1 MWYFMNKKEVFKKI
15 LMKLRKER
23 GFTQEKLA
31 EKAGINGKY
40 FGRIERGD
48 SSPTINKVFEIC
60 DALDI
65 KTSEFIEQVENYKK

>member
-1 MWYFMNKKEVFKKI
+1 MKKNYYETGNRI
-15 LMKLRKER
+15 RSLREEKHYTR
-23 GFTQEKLA
+23 EKLA